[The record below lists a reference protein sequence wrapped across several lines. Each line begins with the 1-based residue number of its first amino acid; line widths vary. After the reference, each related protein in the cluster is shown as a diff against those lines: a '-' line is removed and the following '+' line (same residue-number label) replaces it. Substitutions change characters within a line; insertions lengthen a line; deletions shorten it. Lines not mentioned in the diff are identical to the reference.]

1 VGHDE
6 LWYETVSF
14 VLLNPLN
21 MNAATIVIH
30 KMKPMTQK
38 INYQFDFE
46 IGTLV
51 KSPCLQCHI
60 RPLFPQ
66 CMQTCRLLDEIH
78 TVLAEAV
85 SCTRRV

>member
-1 VGHDE
+1 MAE
-6 LWYETVSF
+6 
-14 VLLNPLN
+14 
-21 MNAATIVIH
+21 MIVADI
-30 KMKPMTQK
+30 MKPMTPK

-51 KSPCLQCHI
+51 KSPCLDCHY

-78 TVLAEAV
+78 AVLAEAV
-85 SCTRRV
+85 SCTRRG

>member
-1 VGHDE
+1 MIWNR
-6 LWYETVSF
+6 LF
-14 VLLNPLN
+14 LNLSRLN
-21 MNAATIVIH
+21 KNAAMIMLD

-38 INYQFDFE
+38 LNYQFDFE

-51 KSPCLQCHI
+51 KSPCLECHY

-78 TVLAEAV
+78 AVLAEAV
-85 SCTRRV
+85 SCTRRG